1 MMTNSPYTLA
11 LLTYAIK
18 KLAITLANA
27 VLIIIPS
34 LLLFNPA
41 CASSQDEYFDNMI
54 TLKVGRYLKQEFYD
68 VKSNFDGDIYI
79 DIKDFLV
86 LTELSEYSRLS
97 IDARNINLFM
107 AASLFVDG
115 KNRHINKELKNLKSI
130 TIDDRL
136 YLSKQ
141 SMSELLPLQAVNW
154 LAESYTLEILPNFN
168 LPLEYRVAAQKR
180 KRAIEEDKN
189 NKQNSKQTD
198 MFRAEDRKIVDLGML
213 KLRYDINDFNTYFKD
228 GDENNKGDIEV
239 EYSSQLFYGDFNI
252 RQNLYSTGDL
262 EYISL
267 RYPYLFKD
275 KTISV
280 GDSFITGND
289 ILGYNN
295 KIRGIS
301 VSDNGYTIKRSGREV
316 TIRGEAP
323 KSAMVEI
330 YQNGKVADYQRVE
343 GSEYE
348 FIVQMRS
355 NNDAF
360 DIKIYDR
367 NGVLLEERNVNV
379 MQGRNFLN
387 KGVWDYDFFYGQNP
401 QGENNDWD
409 DRKYGIS
416 FGLTNNLSYS
426 LDYYDTRNED
436 NLYQYLKHR
445 AGYRFSTLSIP
456 LVTHIA
462 YYDSFADLSEGYIGE
477 LESEIF
483 SHKLSYSYERYSHL
497 LAEEENKDSYQ
508 EVEISG
514 DYGRSDYFFRFSNK
528 NYQDKIE
535 NNYDIGLSYDISKA
549 IRMDLDLGRDV
560 TKEAERQV
568 NHNAKIAFSYARDDL
583 TYNVDA
589 DYNQARDPYWHF
601 SAKLRKR
608 LSKDDKYSYH
618 VKVNYNKNESFSLEM
633 GFEYKFNDFLKSDYD
648 YHSER
653 VDMHR
658 MGASYERVI
667 NMKKPFMINT
677 SRTPDNSYLEGTV
690 FVDKNGNGKKEP
702 GEEPLV
708 GVGVRIGHNQVK
720 TNSEGAFYL
729 SDISPYRSHRLIYDY
744 SDIMVDPTLRADSV
758 QTVELIPASGKKI
771 AVGLVPLSLIMGSI
785 TLPETEIK
793 IIRKFFSY
801 VEIVVE
807 KDGHYYTSIKPE
819 YDGFF
824 VVQDLTPGKYTLK
837 VNYLGSEKITL
848 EKETF
853 PVAVLSGDTG
863 DFYEGINFVVSEIK
877 TKEITT
883 IFQSKNTIEESL
895 AANGGLTYELDNSND
910 IVQSSIDGD
919 ILTDTLTDTFNKV
932 SVDDTDPQ
940 RVTVITTGVNDVS
953 TITGISTSAA
963 IEESAIQTIG
973 SLSIA
978 DENTS
983 DAVFVGQI
991 STVGIYCMFNLDSEG
1006 NWTFNL
1012 DNYNTFVQQ
1021 ISLGRQSS
1029 TDNFLVWSLDGTESW
1044 CDQH

>member
-1 MMTNSPYTLA
+1 M
-11 LLTYAIK
+11 
-18 KLAITLANA
+18 AITLASA
-27 VLIIIPS
+27 VLIIISS
-34 LLLFNPA
+34 LLIFNPVF
-41 CASSQDEYFDNMI
+41 ASPQDAYFDNMI

-68 VKSNFDGDIYI
+68 VKSDFDGDIYI
-79 DIKDFLV
+79 DIRDILV

-97 IDARNINLFM
+97 IDGGNINLFM

-115 KNRHINKELKNLKSI
+115 KDRHIKKELKKLKSI

-141 SMSELLPLQAVNW
+141 SMSKLLPLKAVNW

-168 LPLEYRVAAQKR
+168 LPLDYRVTAQTR
-180 KRAIEEDKN
+180 KRAIEEEKN
-189 NKQNSKQTD
+189 NKQSAKQTD
-198 MFRAEDRKIVDLGML
+198 MFRVDERKIIDFGML
-213 KLRYDINDFNTYFKD
+213 KIHYDIDNFGTFFKE
-228 GDENNKGDIEV
+228 GVENNKGYVDI
-239 EYSSQLFYGDFNI
+239 EYSSQVLYGDFHI

-275 KTISV
+275 KTVSV

-289 ILGYNN
+289 ILGYDS

-301 VSDNGYTIKRSGREV
+301 VSDNSYTIKRSGREV

-323 KSAMVEI
+323 KSTMVEI
-330 YQNGKVADYQRVE
+330 YQNGKIADYQRIE
-343 GSEYE
+343 TSEYE

-355 NNDAF
+355 NSDTF

-367 NGVLLEERNVNV
+367 NGVLLEERSVNV
-379 MQGRNFLN
+379 MQGRGFLN
-387 KGVWDYDFFYGQNP
+387 KGEWDYDFFYGQNP

-409 DRKYGIS
+409 DRKYGIA
-416 FGLTNNLSYS
+416 FGLTSNLSYS

-456 LVTHIA
+456 LVTHVA
-462 YYDSFADLSEGYIGE
+462 YYDSLSDLSEGYIGE

-508 EVEISG
+508 EAEISG
-514 DYGRSDYFFRFSNK
+514 DYGRSYYFFRFSNK
-528 NYQDKIE
+528 NYLDKTE

-549 IRMDLDLGRDV
+549 VRMDLDLGRDE

-568 NHNAKIAFSYARDDL
+568 NNNGKIAFSYAREDL
-583 TYNVDA
+583 IYNVDA
-589 DYNQARDPYWHF
+589 DYNQARNAHWQF

-608 LSKDDKYSYH
+608 LTEDDKYSYNI
-618 VKVNYNKNESFSLEM
+618 KVSYNKNESFSLEM

-648 YHSER
+648 YNSER
-653 VDMHR
+653 SDMHR
-658 MGASYERVI
+658 MGASYETVI
-667 NMKKPFMINT
+667 NMKKPFMENNT
-677 SRTPDNSYLEGTV
+677 RNTDNGYLEGTV
-690 FVDKNGNGKKEP
+690 FVDKNGNGNKNS
-702 GEEPLV
+702 GEEPLA

-720 TNSEGAFYL
+720 TDSEGVFYL

-744 SDIMVDPTLRADSV
+744 STIMMDPTLRADSI

-771 AVGLVPLSLIMGSI
+771 AVGFVPLSLIMGSI
-785 TLPETEIK
+785 SLPETDTK
-793 IIRKFFSY
+793 LTDKFFSY

-807 KDGHYYTSIKPE
+807 KFGAYYTSIKPE

-837 VNYLGSEKITL
+837 INYLGSENITL
-848 EKETF
+848 EKDSF
-853 PVAVLSGDTG
+853 PMTVLSGDTG
-863 DFYEGINFVVSEIK
+863 DFYEGIDFIVTGIK
-877 TKEITT
+877 AKKIDT
-883 IFQSKNTIEESL
+883 IFDSRKTIEKAL
-895 AANGGLTYELDNSND
+895 ATNDVRTDELDNTNG
-910 IVQSSIDGD
+910 IVQALIDD
-919 ILTDTLTDTFNKV
+919 DTLTDSFTTVSADGTDSQVVKV
-932 SVDDTDPQ
+932 T
-940 RVTVITTGVNDVS
+940 ITGVNDIA
-953 TITGISTSAA
+953 TITGTSTGAA
-963 IEESAIQTIG
+963 TENDAPQAIG

-978 DENTS
+978 DENTGE
-983 DAVFVGQI
+983 AVFFAQTN
-991 STVGIYCMFNLDSEG
+991 TVGIYCMFNINSEG

-1021 ISLGRQSS
+1021 MSLGEQL
-1029 TDNFLVWSLDGTESW
+1029 TDNFLVWSLDGTES
-1044 CDQH
+1044 CCHQH

>member
-97 IDARNINLFM
+97 IDAGHINLFM
-107 AASLFVDG
+107 AASLFDDG
-115 KNRHINKELKNLKSI
+115 KDRQIKKELKNLKSI
-130 TIDDRL
+130 TIDDRI

-141 SMSELLPLQAVNW
+141 SISDLLPFKAVKW

-180 KRAIEEDKN
+180 KRGIEEDKN

-198 MFRAEDRKIVDLGML
+198 MFRAEERKIVDLGML
-213 KLRYDINDFNTYFKD
+213 KLQYDINDFNTYFKD
-228 GDENNKGDIEV
+228 GDENNKGDIEL

-252 RQNLYSTGDL
+252 RQNLYATGNL

-267 RYPYLFKD
+267 RYPYIFKD

-289 ILGYNN
+289 ILGYNS

-316 TIRGEAP
+316 TIRGAAP
-323 KSAMVEI
+323 NSAMVEI

-343 GSEYE
+343 GNEYE
-348 FIVQMRS
+348 FTVQMRS

-379 MQGRNFLN
+379 MQGRGFLN
-387 KGVWDYDFFYGQNP
+387 KGEWDYDFFYGQNP
-401 QGENNDWD
+401 QGGNNDWD
-409 DRKYGIS
+409 DRKYGIA
-416 FGLTNNLSYS
+416 FGLTSNLSYS

-456 LVTHIA
+456 LVTHVA
-462 YYDSFADLSEGYIGE
+462 YYDSLSDLSEGYIGE

-508 EVEISG
+508 EAEISG
-514 DYGRSDYFFRFSNK
+514 DYGRSDYYFRFSNK
-528 NYQDKIE
+528 NYRDKTE
-535 NNYDIGLSYDISKA
+535 NIYDIGLSYDISKA
-549 IRMDLDLGRDV
+549 VRMDLDLGRDE
-560 TKEAERQV
+560 TKEAEQQV
-568 NHNAKIAFSYARDDL
+568 NHNGKIAFSYAREDL

-589 DYNQARDPYWHF
+589 DYNQARNAHWQF

-608 LSKDDKYSYH
+608 LTEDDKYSYNI
-618 VKVNYNKNESFSLEM
+618 KVSYNKNESFSLEM
-633 GFEYKFNDFLKSDYD
+633 GFEYKFNDFFKSDYD
-648 YHSER
+648 YNSER
-653 VDMHR
+653 ADMHR
-658 MGASYERVI
+658 MGASYETVI
-667 NMKKPFMINT
+667 NMKKPFMANNT
-677 SRTPDNSYLEGTV
+677 RNPDNGYLEGTV
-690 FVDKNGNGKKEP
+690 FVDKNGNGNKNS
-702 GEEPLV
+702 GEEPLA

-729 SDISPYRSHRLIYDY
+729 SDISPYRSHKLTYDY
-744 SDIMVDPTLRADSV
+744 SNIMVDPTLRADSI

-785 TLPETEIK
+785 SLPETDTELTD
-793 IIRKFFSY
+793 KFFSY

-807 KDGHYYTSIKPE
+807 KWGAYYTSIKPE

-848 EKETF
+848 EKDSF
-853 PVAVLSGDTG
+853 PITVLSGDTG
-863 DFYEGINFVVSEIK
+863 DFYEGIDFVVSDIK
-877 TKEITT
+877 VKKIDT
-883 IFQSKNTIEESL
+883 IFDSRKTVEKAL
-895 AANGGLTYELDNSND
+895 ATNDVRTDELDNTNG
-910 IVQSSIDGD
+910 IVQALVDD
-919 ILTDTLTDTFNKV
+919 DTLTDSFTTVSADGTDSQVVKV
-932 SVDDTDPQ
+932 TITD
-940 RVTVITTGVNDVS
+940 VNDIV
-953 TITGISTSAA
+953 TITGTSTDGAT
-963 IEESAIQTIG
+963 EEDATQTIG

-978 DENTS
+978 NENTGE
-983 DAVFVGQI
+983 AVFVAQTNTI
-991 STVGIYCMFNLDSEG
+991 GIYCMFNLNSDG

-1021 ISLGRQSS
+1021 MSLGEQL
-1029 TDNFLVWSLDGTESW
+1029 TDNFLVWSIDGTESW
-1044 CDQH
+1044 CHQH